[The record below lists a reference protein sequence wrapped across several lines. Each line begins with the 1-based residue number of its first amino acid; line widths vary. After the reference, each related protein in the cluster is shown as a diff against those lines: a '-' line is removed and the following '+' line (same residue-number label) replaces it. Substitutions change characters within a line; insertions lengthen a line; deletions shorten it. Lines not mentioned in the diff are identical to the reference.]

1 MLRNT
6 SVTAAAARF
15 ALYNTVLWLVGLVAI
30 IHMLFDYSWSL
41 SLGYSA
47 VTVGS
52 YWLGQG
58 IVTVL
63 QKTRSHSSSLD

>member
-1 MLRNT
+1 MLHNT
-6 SVTAAAARF
+6 TVTAAARF
-15 ALYNTVLWLVGLVAI
+15 ALYNTVLWVVGLVAI
-30 IHMLFDYSWSL
+30 IHLLFDYSWSL

-63 QKTRSHSSSLD
+63 QKARPHSSSLD